1 MNFTQKSKSV
11 IFTGFVLLSVLIV
24 FSACKTDISV
34 VNTFYVTYDAN
45 AGENTVTGSV
55 EKQSAKEG
63 ESVTVAEN
71 AFEIED
77 KVFIE
82 WNTKADGS
90 GDSYKPGDSITL
102 NSDITLFAQWQ
113 NVAYYSVTFD
123 TDGGGS
129 IEAQSIRTGS
139 KATKPENPEKTGFTF
154 KYWKL
159 GDSEF
164 NFDTPITQEITLV
177 AEWEIIKYSVTYKID
192 NEIYTSQQIDYN
204 TKAEKPAE
212 PEKRGHTFQYWM
224 LGNEEFNFDT
234 LITDNIEL
242 TAYFTINSYK
252 VSFISEGVKV
262 ADVPVVYNNTVSA
275 PAENPKKT
283 GHTFQYWMLGN
294 AQFNFDTPITDNIE
308 LTAYFTINSYKV
320 SFISEGVKV
329 DEAPVVYNNTVSAPA
344 ENPKKTGHTFQ
355 YWKLGNEEFN
365 FDTPI
370 TDNIELTAYFT
381 INSYKVSFVSEGIK
395 VDEAPVVYNNTVSA
409 PSENPKKTGHTF
421 QYWMLGNEE
430 FNFDTPITDN
440 IELTAYFTINSYKV
454 SFVSEG
460 VKVDEASVDYN
471 NTVSAPAE
479 NPKKTGY
486 TFQYWMLGNEEFN
499 FDTPITDNIELTAYF
514 TINLYKVS
522 FISEGVKVDEA
533 SVVYNNTVSAPAEN
547 PKKTGYTFQ
556 YWMLGNAQ
564 FNFDTPITDNIELT
578 AYFTI
583 NSYKVS
589 FVSDG
594 VKVDEPSVD
603 YNNTVSAPAENPKK
617 TGHTFQYWK
626 LGNEEF
632 NFDTPITGPIELT
645 AYYTINTYKV
655 EFVVDDVK
663 VSETLVVYN
672 NLVDEADKPETPIN
686 DAKIFDCWYFNNA
699 PFDFASDP
707 ILDNT
712 LITAHWKIVPE
723 NNVVVT
729 YKDEN
734 LNILSQTFAPKNTII
749 QPISVA
755 GRDGYSFMGWLNG
768 ENIFDF
774 TSDTLSE
781 NTVFIQKW
789 EPNILLFQVTLE
801 SFAGNN
807 TIELI
812 YDEASR
818 TFTAADGYTNYIWK
832 IDGRVL
838 QGANS
843 RSLILTDYDSQ
854 IETGRRQLLLNA
866 KKDGKVYSASATI
879 TMQR

>member
-11 IFTGFVLLSVLIV
+11 LFAGFVLLSVLIV
-24 FSACKTDISV
+24 FSACKPDISV

-55 EKQSAKEG
+55 VKQSAKEG
-63 ESVTVAEN
+63 ETVTVAEN

-82 WNTKADGS
+82 WNTKADGA

-113 NVAYYSVTFD
+113 DVAYYSVTFD

-159 GDSEF
+159 GESEF

-192 NEIYTSQQIDYN
+192 NEIYTSQQVDYN
-204 TKAEKPAE
+204 TKAEKPAD
-212 PEKRGHTFQYWM
+212 PEKLGHTFQYWM
-224 LGNEEFNFDT
+224 LGESEFDFNTSITEAIELTAYFTINSYKVLFVSDGVKVDEAPVEYNKKVSAPVENPKKTGYTFQYWMLGNAQFNFDT
-234 LITDNIEL
+234 PITDNIEL
-242 TAYFTINSYK
+242 TAYFTINSYN
-252 VSFISEGVKV
+252 VSFVSDGVEV
-262 ADVPVVYNNTVSA
+262 DEDSVEYNKKASA
-275 PAENPKKT
+275 PAVNPEKT
-283 GHTFQYWMLGN
+283 GFTFKYWKLGDSEFDFNTPITQKITLVAEWEIIMYSVTYKIDNEIYTSQQVDYNTKAEKPTDPEKRGHTFQYWMLGN

-320 SFISEGVKV
+320 SFVSEGVKV
-329 DEAPVVYNNTVSAPA
+329 DDV
-344 ENPKKTGHTFQ
+344 
-355 YWKLGNEEFN
+355 
-365 FDTPI
+365 
-370 TDNIELTAYFT
+370 
-381 INSYKVSFVSEGIK
+381 
-395 VDEAPVVYNNTVSA
+395 PVVYNNTVSA

-421 QYWMLGNEE
+421 QYWMLGDEE

-460 VKVDEASVDYN
+460 VKVDDV
-471 NTVSAPAE
+471 P
-479 NPKKTGY
+479 
-486 TFQYWMLGNEEFN
+486 
-499 FDTPITDNIELTAYF
+499 
-514 TINLYKVS
+514 
-522 FISEGVKVDEA
+522 
-533 SVVYNNTVSAPAEN
+533 VVYNNTVSAPADPE
-547 PKKTGYTFQ
+547 KQGHTFQ

-594 VKVDEPSVD
+594 VKVDEPSVV
-603 YNNTVSAPAENPKK
+603 YNNTVSAPADPEKR
-617 TGHTFQYWK
+617 GHTFQYWM

-655 EFVVDDVK
+655 EFVVDDEK

-699 PFDFASDP
+699 PFDFANDP
-707 ILDNT
+707 ILDDT
-712 LITAHWKIVPE
+712 RITAHWKTVPE

-781 NTVFIQKW
+781 NTVFVQKW

-807 TIELI
+807 TIELT

>member
-283 GHTFQYWMLGN
+283 GH
-294 AQFNFDTPITDNIE
+294 
-308 LTAYFTINSYKV
+308 
-320 SFISEGVKV
+320 
-329 DEAPVVYNNTVSAPA
+329 
-344 ENPKKTGHTFQ
+344 
-355 YWKLGNEEFN
+355 
-365 FDTPI
+365 
-370 TDNIELTAYFT
+370 
-381 INSYKVSFVSEGIK
+381 
-395 VDEAPVVYNNTVSA
+395 
-409 PSENPKKTGHTF
+409 
-421 QYWMLGNEE
+421 
-430 FNFDTPITDN
+430 
-440 IELTAYFTINSYKV
+440 
-454 SFVSEG
+454 
-460 VKVDEASVDYN
+460 
-471 NTVSAPAE
+471 
-479 NPKKTGY
+479 
-486 TFQYWMLGNEEFN
+486 
-499 FDTPITDNIELTAYF
+499 
-514 TINLYKVS
+514 
-522 FISEGVKVDEA
+522 
-533 SVVYNNTVSAPAEN
+533 
-547 PKKTGYTFQ
+547 TFQ

>member
-252 VSFISEGVKV
+252 VSF
-262 ADVPVVYNNTVSA
+262 
-275 PAENPKKT
+275 
-283 GHTFQYWMLGN
+283 
-294 AQFNFDTPITDNIE
+294 
-308 LTAYFTINSYKV
+308 
-320 SFISEGVKV
+320 
-329 DEAPVVYNNTVSAPA
+329 
-344 ENPKKTGHTFQ
+344 
-355 YWKLGNEEFN
+355 
-365 FDTPI
+365 
-370 TDNIELTAYFT
+370 
-381 INSYKVSFVSEGIK
+381 VSEGIK

-409 PSENPKKTGHTF
+409 PSENPKKTGH
-421 QYWMLGNEE
+421 
-430 FNFDTPITDN
+430 
-440 IELTAYFTINSYKV
+440 
-454 SFVSEG
+454 
-460 VKVDEASVDYN
+460 
-471 NTVSAPAE
+471 
-479 NPKKTGY
+479 